1 MKNLI
6 VIFFFLIGVNVFS
19 QSLVDIKRIESNL
32 WDLNTKTRIS
42 LGYDAR
48 QLCDVSKKASDIQVD
63 YLKQN
68 QLVSHES
75 HIKVK
80 NKVLTEAIQRF
91 DYFNKDSVRPK
102 NSSGNISVKYFRGEV
117 VSYRTNYYTKD
128 TNINLKI
135 ASDIYKGFCNSKGH
149 NYILNSDIKIKNLSS
164 GGNFSVRV
172 VVLSENEN
180 NYYLAIYCVGVF
192 SHIRKFD
199 N

>member
-102 NSSGNISVKYFRGEV
+102 NSSGNISVKY
-117 VSYRTNYYTKD
+117 
-128 TNINLKI
+128 L
-135 ASDIYKGFCNSKGH
+135 
-149 NYILNSDIKIKNLSS
+149 
-164 GGNFSVRV
+164 
-172 VVLSENEN
+172 
-180 NYYLAIYCVGVF
+180 
-192 SHIRKFD
+192 
-199 N
+199 